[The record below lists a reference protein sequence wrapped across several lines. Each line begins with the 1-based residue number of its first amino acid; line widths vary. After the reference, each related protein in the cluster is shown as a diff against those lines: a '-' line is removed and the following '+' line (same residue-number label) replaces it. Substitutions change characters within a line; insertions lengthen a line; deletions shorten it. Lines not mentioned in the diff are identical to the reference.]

1 MDLIEKI
8 IELIDEKIKEKSNEF
23 NKKSIYL
30 MNDLSLKTKITN
42 ERSLA
47 SIASYN
53 LYEYFKKENNYSTY
67 LEELQIELPKLN
79 IKENSE
85 IDNEV
90 AINKNKPSNYVY
102 IDSYFQICDINN
114 KKMHL
119 FIEYKLSNQ
128 FEYSKLA
135 YDYLKYKLYTKK
147 NDTNSIFIYVI
158 FDKKENY
165 PTIKSKPPH
174 YIYLDKYIKK
184 ENFLNNENRVF
195 IYINK
200 NISNNPNS
208 MLLEKKEI
216 EIYNELNKINIYF
229 DNDSVITKI
238 DSISELKNNIFYLHK
253 DVFKPKVIIA
263 YIIQINYFNILN
275 FYATANSKGIFDVVI
290 NKLSLPLTVK
300 NDATTTVENNIIQ
313 NLIDDAKNYFKNF
326 EKRYKDEKKK
336 EAIEDG
342 LSANFCSS
350 KSILEIIYI
359 VSRIYEIEFNFARCN
374 KNNRYED
381 IVKNLGE
388 KKYVRFY
395 KEKPEGITRLAFEII
410 YIILNLYNEIFYI
423 DEDLKCLNYKENF
436 LLLKQYNNIIESY
449 KKINEILYE
458 KKENINF
465 LKFKEENIN
474 LFLEIFKHTN

>member
-200 NISNNPNS
+200 NISNNPN
-208 MLLEKKEI
+208 
-216 EIYNELNKINIYF
+216 
-229 DNDSVITKI
+229 
-238 DSISELKNNIFYLHK
+238 
-253 DVFKPKVIIA
+253 
-263 YIIQINYFNILN
+263 
-275 FYATANSKGIFDVVI
+275 
-290 NKLSLPLTVK
+290 
-300 NDATTTVENNIIQ
+300 
-313 NLIDDAKNYFKNF
+313 
-326 EKRYKDEKKK
+326 
-336 EAIEDG
+336 
-342 LSANFCSS
+342 
-350 KSILEIIYI
+350 
-359 VSRIYEIEFNFARCN
+359 
-374 KNNRYED
+374 
-381 IVKNLGE
+381 
-388 KKYVRFY
+388 
-395 KEKPEGITRLAFEII
+395 
-410 YIILNLYNEIFYI
+410 
-423 DEDLKCLNYKENF
+423 
-436 LLLKQYNNIIESY
+436 
-449 KKINEILYE
+449 
-458 KKENINF
+458 
-465 LKFKEENIN
+465 
-474 LFLEIFKHTN
+474 